1 MVKFALA
8 LKYWGQFSLGSI
20 YVIKFIKSK
29 NIFTCYF
36 FHFKMTNK
44 PLKEKESVKRPY
56 LSFHFL
62 KCGKRLI
69 YTCKQ
74 KQLTCI
80 GFFIFQTSFL
90 GYKYCFFFFFY
101 LRGVSGSAYA
111 HHDYS
116 SQPTGHPASP
126 GAGKAPRGWQA
137 CT

>member
-90 GYKYCFFFFFY
+90 GYKYCFFFFFWFTWGVRVS
-101 LRGVSGSAYA
+101 LR
-111 HHDYS
+111 
-116 SQPTGHPASP
+116 
-126 GAGKAPRGWQA
+126 APRLFLTAHWTS
-137 CT
+137 CKPRSR